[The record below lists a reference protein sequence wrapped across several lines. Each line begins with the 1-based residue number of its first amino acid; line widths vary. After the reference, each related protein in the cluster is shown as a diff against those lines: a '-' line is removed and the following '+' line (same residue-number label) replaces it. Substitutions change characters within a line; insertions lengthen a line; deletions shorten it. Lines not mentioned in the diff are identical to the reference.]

1 MKHMTERDGRASP
14 VKRRTPTA
22 ERQTTDSQRQEPC
35 GLRTEVDETSIFA
48 KATLLHLCS
57 AGVLKKSLHL
67 VAALVTLA
75 GFARLYSQELP
86 KRGPFWVPTSFKVDA
101 SGDVM
106 WDFGRRAGMNEIRL
120 GSALYFPGNLSVCA
134 VAKSR
139 RDADSTSSFW
149 GKRDIRLAEAYLRY
163 SAKLPVPPYGLRA
176 IVKAG
181 KLERYPR
188 FRDIELIME
197 NWDEYLNPVR
207 FYGADVGLDMPL
219 VRSGWLNAHAD
230 GISGDLASSKPEPH
244 LYNAFLRFTPNLFVK
259 DFGVTAQVGRSEETD
274 DWVSEAVVRYSPTVF
289 RDLKVDL
296 RAGRLPGRDSTPFG
310 ARISVEKP
318 FKYIALGAYY
328 ERRLNQ
334 PAGTQFMGFSWRI
347 IGPPWLARFLN
358 TLLIC
363 YDTNSNTLWA
373 HIPFVEVEI
382 R

>member
-1 MKHMTERDGRASP
+1 MKQITERDGRAS
-14 VKRRTPTA
+14 
-22 ERQTTDSQRQEPC
+22 
-35 GLRTEVDETSIFA
+35 
-48 KATLLHLCS
+48 
-57 AGVLKKSLHL
+57 VLKKSLHL
-67 VAALVTLA
+67 VAALAALA

-86 KRGPFWVPTSFKVDA
+86 KRGPFWAPTSLHADL

-106 WDFGRRAGMNEIRL
+106 WDFGERAGMNEIRL
-120 GSALYFPGNLSVCA
+120 GSELRFPGHLSICA

-163 SAKLPVPPYGLRA
+163 SAKLPIPPYGLRA
-176 IVKAG
+176 NVKAG

-197 NWDEYLNPVR
+197 NWDAYLNPVR

-219 VRSGWLNAHAD
+219 VRAGWLNAHAD

-244 LYNAFLRFTPNLFVK
+244 LYNAFLRFTPDLFVK
-259 DFGVTAQVGRSEETD
+259 DFGVTAQVGRTEGTSD
-274 DWVSEAVVRYSPTVF
+274 RMDLAPHVRWVSEAVVRYSPTVF

-296 RAGRLPGRDSTPFG
+296 RAGRLPGRNSMPFG
-310 ARISVEKP
+310 ARVSVEKP

-334 PAGTQFMGFSWRI
+334 PAETQFMGFSWRI
-347 IGPPWLARFLN
+347 IGPPWLARFMN
-358 TLLIC
+358 TFLIC
-363 YDTNSNTLWA
+363 YDTNENALWA

>member
-1 MKHMTERDGRASP
+1 MKRITERDGRTSP
-14 VKRRTPTA
+14 VKRRTPAA
-22 ERQTTDSQRQEPC
+22 ERQATVSKRQKTC
-35 GLRTEVDETSIFA
+35 GPRTEEDETRIFA
-48 KATLLHLCS
+48 KLTFLHLCS
-57 AGVLKKSLHL
+57 AGVSKKSLLL
-67 VAALVTLA
+67 VTALATLA

-86 KRGPFWVPTSFKVDA
+86 KRGPFWIPTSFSADL

-106 WDFGRRAGMNEIRL
+106 WDFGRRAGMNEMRL
-120 GSALYFPGNLSVCA
+120 GSEFRFPGNLSVCA

-149 GKRDIRLAEAYLRY
+149 GKRDLRLAEAYLRY

-188 FRDIELIME
+188 FSDIELVME
-197 NWDEYLNPVR
+197 NWDAYLHPVR
-207 FYGADVGLDMPL
+207 FYGADLSLDMPL

-230 GISGDLASSKPEPH
+230 GISGDLASSRPEPH
-244 LYNAFLRFTPNLFVK
+244 LYNAFLRLTPDLFVK
-259 DFGVTAQVGRSEETD
+259 DLGLTAQVGLNEGTD
-274 DWVSEAVVRYSPTVF
+274 DLVSEAVVRYSPTVF

-296 RAGRLPGRDSTPFG
+296 RAGRLPGRDETPFG
-310 ARISVEKP
+310 ARISAWKP

-334 PAGTQFMGFSWRI
+334 PAETQYLGFSWRI
-347 IGPPWLARFLN
+347 IGPPWLARFMN
-358 TLLIC
+358 TFLIC
-363 YDTNSNTLWA
+363 YDTNNNTLWA
-373 HIPFVEVEI
+373 HIPFVEVDI